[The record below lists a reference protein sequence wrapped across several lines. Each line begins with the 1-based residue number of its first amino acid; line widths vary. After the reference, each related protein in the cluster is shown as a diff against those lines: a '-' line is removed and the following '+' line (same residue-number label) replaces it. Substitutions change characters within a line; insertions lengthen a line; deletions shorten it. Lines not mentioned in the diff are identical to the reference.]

1 MRLPGLRSSMRF
13 SKSRADGE
21 TCGCQAHSSG
31 GEASK
36 TRSARWRLRHEQ
48 HARDAGAGLAAGR
61 WASAAAHAARCMP
74 PGTAPRPTSLRAG
87 AFQLI
92 FSVRMDFHTCCSVQ
106 SRTLSQKG
114 NLPARQGAGGG
125 GAQ

>member
-1 MRLPGLRSSMRF
+1 VAKRCRRCTTLERSGSALVASGSCSQGWRSASAARMRLPGLRSSMRF

-21 TCGCQAHSSG
+21 
-31 GEASK
+31 
-36 TRSARWRLRHEQ
+36 
-48 HARDAGAGLAAGR
+48 
-61 WASAAAHAARCMP
+61 
-74 PGTAPRPTSLRAG
+74 TSLRAG

-114 NLPARQGAGGG
+114 NLPVSSWYIMMPALHMSARSS
-125 GAQ
+125 